1 MAEPKQ
7 RQRPKGGELRDSLR
21 GNPEQSYRRAKRA
34 RQLQDSLTE
43 KGYSDDDISKEFGRE
58 LTTKEMEKT
67 SGARARIN
75 ALMVGAPGL
84 AAEATDP
91 YLSRNE
97 FKEGF
102 YDQPKPPV
110 SYETLKGTAAKPIP
124 NVTDT
129 ESFADGG
136 SVRGQKNIQVKKKQF
151 RGVF

>member
-1 MAEPKQ
+1 MAEPKKEKKTKKPV
-7 RQRPKGGELRDSLR
+7 RTPALEELPPR
-21 GNPEQSYRRAKRA
+21 
-34 RQLQDSLTE
+34 
-43 KGYSDDDISKEFGRE
+43 
-58 LTTKEMEKT
+58 
-67 SGARARIN
+67 
-75 ALMVGAPGL
+75 APGAL
-84 AAEATDP
+84 AGSAAGAVAADVAGSIDP

-136 SVRGQKNIQVKKKQF
+136 SVRGQKNIQVKKKAF
-151 RGVF
+151 RGIF